1 MTDYDR
7 DAALDQLAEWEE
19 EEEAM
24 EAYYAQG
31 FESYQ
36 DTIHT
41 EASDDESSSSEMVH
55 VPSEPIQAWT
65 DPETP
70 VENKVD
76 ISSYFSGLHAIATQQ
91 SSPTE
96 TENILLQKIEKE
108 TEQKITQ
115 ILQQNEPLDADIC
128 VHIMQQGAE
137 EFKKTTGRNM
147 TYSEMR
153 NAFG

>member
-1 MTDYDR
+1 
-7 DAALDQLAEWEE
+7 L
-19 EEEAM
+19 
-24 EAYYAQG
+24 
-31 FESYQ
+31 
-36 DTIHT
+36 
-41 EASDDESSSSEMVH
+41 
-55 VPSEPIQAWT
+55 PSEPIQAWT

-76 ISSYFSGLHAIATQQ
+76 ISLSPQNPPFM
-91 SSPTE
+91 SSDTE
-96 TENILLQKIEKE
+96 TILLQKIEKE

-137 EFKKTTGRNM
+137 EFKKNTGRNM